1 MKSVKG
7 DRQSDRQTK
16 PVIEVLAT
24 PGRGSDRPQEIKYTD
39 TKIIGNGSFGVV
51 YQAVMINQDNT
62 DEVIAIK
69 KVFFVTR
76 RFHPIYCVELFST
89 SGSNFKPEVANSLK
103 ECFVMNL
110 LRSFKINA
118 SKTVNFQ

>member
-69 KVFFVTR
+69 KVFMLLDVFTR
-76 RFHPIYCVELFST
+76 ST
-89 SGSNFKPEVANSLK
+89 AWSYFRLPVPASNRK
-103 ECFVMNL
+103 
-110 LRSFKINA
+110 
-118 SKTVNFQ
+118 

>member
-1 MKSVKG
+1 MSLLETFSRFLFLRYSFTQIVVGYLNSFVNEMKSVKG

-69 KVFFVTR
+69 KVENIIR
-76 RFHPIYCVELFST
+76 IIHAR
-89 SGSNFKPEVANSLK
+89 SL
-103 ECFVMNL
+103 
-110 LRSFKINA
+110 
-118 SKTVNFQ
+118 

>member
-1 MKSVKG
+1 MGYLNSFVNEMKSVKG

-69 KVFFVTR
+69 KV
-76 RFHPIYCVELFST
+76 
-89 SGSNFKPEVANSLK
+89 
-103 ECFVMNL
+103 
-110 LRSFKINA
+110 
-118 SKTVNFQ
+118 

>member
-69 KVFFVTR
+69 KVFYVTR
-76 RFHPIYCVELFST
+76 RFHPIYCGELFST
-89 SGSNFKPEVANSLK
+89 SGSNRK
-103 ECFVMNL
+103 
-110 LRSFKINA
+110 
-118 SKTVNFQ
+118 